1 MKQYLDLLS
10 HIMETGNDK
19 GDRTGTGAR
28 SVFGYQMR
36 FDLSKGFPLL
46 TTKKLP
52 FNMIANELL
61 WFLAGSTNIQPLLKN
76 NVHIWDEWPYKSY
89 LMQNG
94 LAVPKTDSPEW
105 KEGIQAFTKQ
115 ILEDDAFA
123 KEYGELGPVYGY
135 QWRNWPAPDGR
146 HIDQIREVVEQI
158 KNSPDSR
165 RMIVSAWNV
174 ADIQEM
180 TKSGLPPCHC
190 LFQFYVANGKL
201 SCQLYQRSCDTF
213 LGVPFNVASYSLL
226 TMMLAQVCDLLPG
239 EFVWTGG
246 DVHLYS
252 NHFEQV
258 ATQLERTPKELPTLW
273 INPEVKDIFSFTI
286 EDFKLENYNPDPSIK
301 APIAV

>member
-286 EDFKLENYNPDPSIK
+286 EDFRLENYNPDPSIK